1 MARLRPLLRLAAF
14 TLSTQAFYMATS
26 HSDRD
31 RNNPRTGKK
40 KTSTWRSVRMPP
52 HAVVARTLQQRYSLR
67 WHGLLIGSFTLLLM
81 WCTSH
86 VQMLAGVE
94 SLALR
99 YFVTLSV
106 GYVGYLLVLRAW
118 AARLVRQ
125 DGDTGGD
132 GGSLDVP
139 DVSWPSGSS
148 SGGGSGQVPLPRTG
162 GGDFGGG
169 GASGDFGGVWTQ
181 ALSSGSSGSSDSGVL
196 GDLAGGAVDA
206 IGSSD
211 EGAVVVVPVVA
222 IFLIGAAI
230 IFGAGSLAMLFFG
243 WDVLLTVAV
252 EIAFSVATARAAV
265 GVERAGWLSAAVR
278 LTWKPLLGALVCA
291 VVLGATIDHFMPGVK
306 SLPQAVRVIQGR

>member
-1 MARLRPLLRLAAF
+1 
-14 TLSTQAFYMATS
+14 MATS
-26 HSDRD
+26 RSDRSS
-31 RNNPRTGKK
+31 NSKK
-40 KTSTWRSVRMPP
+40 KTSTWRSVRMP
-52 HAVVARTLQQRYSLR
+52 HHGTVARTLQQRYSLR

-86 VQMLAGVE
+86 VQMLLGVE

-106 GYVGYLLVLRAW
+106 GYLGYLLVLRAW

-125 DGDTGGD
+125 ERASHHDGS
-132 GGSLDVP
+132 SLDVP
-139 DVSWPSGSS
+139 DVSWPSGS

-169 GASGDFGGVWTQ
+169 GASGDYGGGWTQ
-181 ALSSGSSGSSDSGVL
+181 GLSSGGSGSDSSAL
-196 GDLAGGAVDA
+196 GDLASGAADA
-206 IGSSD
+206 IGSAD

-265 GVERAGWLSAAVR
+265 GVEREGWLTAAVR

-291 VVLGATIDHFMPGVK
+291 VVLGATIDHFMPGVQ
-306 SLPQAVRVIQGR
+306 SLPQAVRVIQGQ

>member
-1 MARLRPLLRLAAF
+1 
-14 TLSTQAFYMATS
+14 MATS
-26 HSDRD
+26 RSDRSS
-31 RNNPRTGKK
+31 NSSNHGKK
-40 KTSTWRSVRMPP
+40 KTSTWRSVRMP
-52 HAVVARTLQQRYSLR
+52 HHGTVARTLQQRYSLR

-86 VQMLAGVE
+86 VQMLLGVE

-106 GYVGYLLVLRAW
+106 GYLGYLLVLRAW
-118 AARLVRQ
+118 AARLVRS
-125 DGDTGGD
+125 DRDTGGD
-132 GGSLDVP
+132 GSSLDVP
-139 DVSWPSGSS
+139 DVSWPSGS

-169 GASGDFGGVWTQ
+169 GASGDFGGAWTQ
-181 ALSSGSSGSSDSGVL
+181 GLSSGGSGSDSSAL
-196 GDLAGGAVDA
+196 GDLASGAADA
-206 IGSSD
+206 IGSAD

-222 IFLIGAAI
+222 IFLFGAAI

-265 GVERAGWLSAAVR
+265 GVEREGWLTAAVR

-291 VVLGATIDHFMPGVK
+291 VVLGATIDHFMPGVQ
-306 SLPQAVRVIQGR
+306 SLPQAVRVIQGQ

>member
-1 MARLRPLLRLAAF
+1 
-14 TLSTQAFYMATS
+14 MATS
-26 HSDRD
+26 RSDRSS
-31 RNNPRTGKK
+31 NTSNHGKK
-40 KTSTWRSVRMPP
+40 KTSTWRSVRMPR
-52 HAVVARTLQQRYSLR
+52 HGTVARTLQQRYSLR

-86 VQMLAGVE
+86 VQMLLGVE

-106 GYVGYLLVLRAW
+106 GYLGYLLVLRAW
-118 AARLVRQ
+118 AARLVRS
-125 DGDTGGD
+125 DRDKGGD
-132 GGSLDVP
+132 GSSLDVP
-139 DVSWPSGSS
+139 DVSWPSGS

-169 GASGDFGGVWTQ
+169 GASGDFGGAWTQ
-181 ALSSGSSGSSDSGVL
+181 GLSSAGSGSDSSAL
-196 GDLAGGAVDA
+196 GELASGAADA
-206 IGSSD
+206 IGSAD

-265 GVERAGWLSAAVR
+265 GVEREGWLTAAVR

-291 VVLGATIDHFMPGVK
+291 VVLGATIDHFMPGVQ
-306 SLPQAVRVIQGR
+306 SLPQAVRVIQGQ

>member
-1 MARLRPLLRLAAF
+1 
-14 TLSTQAFYMATS
+14 MATS
-26 HSDRD
+26 RSDR
-31 RNNPRTGKK
+31 NSNSKK
-40 KTSTWRSVRMPP
+40 KISTWRSVRMP
-52 HAVVARTLQQRYSLR
+52 HHGTVARTLQQRYSLR

-86 VQMLAGVE
+86 VQMLVGVE

-106 GYVGYLLVLRAW
+106 GYLGYLLVLRAW

-125 DGDTGGD
+125 DRDTGGD
-132 GGSLDVP
+132 GSGPEVP
-139 DVSWPSGSS
+139 DVSWPGNGS
-148 SGGGSGQVPLPRTG
+148 SGGGGGQVPLPRTG

-169 GASGDFGGVWTQ
+169 GASGDFGGGWTQ
-181 ALSSGSSGSSDSGVL
+181 GLSSGGSSSDSSAL
-196 GDLAGGAVDA
+196 GDLASGAADA
-206 IGSSD
+206 LGSAD

-252 EIAFSVATARAAV
+252 EIAFSVATAHAAV
-265 GVERAGWLSAAVR
+265 GVEREGWLTAAVR

-291 VVLGATIDHFMPGVK
+291 VVLGATIDHFMPGVQ
-306 SLPQAVRVIQGR
+306 SLPQAVRVIQGQ

>member
-1 MARLRPLLRLAAF
+1 
-14 TLSTQAFYMATS
+14 MATS
-26 HSDRD
+26 RSDHSS
-31 RNNPRTGKK
+31 NSKK
-40 KTSTWRSVRMPP
+40 KTSTWRSVRMP
-52 HAVVARTLQQRYSLR
+52 HHGTVARTLQQRYSLR

-86 VQMLAGVE
+86 VQMLLGVE

-106 GYVGYLLVLRAW
+106 GYLGYLLVLRAW
-118 AARLVRQ
+118 AARLVRS
-125 DGDTGGD
+125 DRDKGGD
-132 GGSLDVP
+132 GSSLDVP
-139 DVSWPSGSS
+139 DVSWPSGS

-169 GASGDFGGVWTQ
+169 GASGDFGGAWTQ
-181 ALSSGSSGSSDSGVL
+181 GLSSGGSGSDSSAL
-196 GDLAGGAVDA
+196 GDLASGAADA
-206 IGSSD
+206 IGSAD

-265 GVERAGWLSAAVR
+265 GVEREGWLTAAVR

-291 VVLGATIDHFMPGVK
+291 VVLGATIDHFMPGVQ
-306 SLPQAVRVIQGR
+306 SLPQAVRVIQGQ

>member
-1 MARLRPLLRLAAF
+1 
-14 TLSTQAFYMATS
+14 MATS
-26 HSDRD
+26 RSDRSS
-31 RNNPRTGKK
+31 NSKK
-40 KTSTWRSVRMPP
+40 KTSTWRSVRMP
-52 HAVVARTLQQRYSLR
+52 HHGTVARTLQQRYSLR

-81 WCTSH
+81 WCSSH
-86 VQMLAGVE
+86 VQMLLGVE

-106 GYVGYLLVLRAW
+106 GYLGYLLVLRAW
-118 AARLVRQ
+118 AARLVRS
-125 DGDTGGD
+125 DRDKGGD
-132 GGSLDVP
+132 GSSLDVP
-139 DVSWPSGSS
+139 DVSWPSGS

-169 GASGDFGGVWTQ
+169 GASGDFGGTWTQ
-181 ALSSGSSGSSDSGVL
+181 GLSSGGSGSDSSAL
-196 GDLAGGAVDA
+196 GDLASGAADA
-206 IGSSD
+206 IGSAD

-265 GVERAGWLSAAVR
+265 GVEREGWLTAAVR

-291 VVLGATIDHFMPGVK
+291 VVLGATIDHFMPGVQ
-306 SLPQAVRVIQGR
+306 SLPQAVRVIQGQ

>member
-1 MARLRPLLRLAAF
+1 
-14 TLSTQAFYMATS
+14 MATS
-26 HSDRD
+26 RSDRSS
-31 RNNPRTGKK
+31 NTSNHGKK
-40 KTSTWRSVRMPP
+40 KTSTWRSVRMP
-52 HAVVARTLQQRYSLR
+52 HHGTVARTLQQRYSLR

-86 VQMLAGVE
+86 VQMLLGVE

-106 GYVGYLLVLRAW
+106 GYLGYLLVLRAW
-118 AARLVRQ
+118 AARLVRS
-125 DGDTGGD
+125 DRDKGGD
-132 GGSLDVP
+132 GSSLDVP
-139 DVSWPSGSS
+139 DVSWPSGS

-169 GASGDFGGVWTQ
+169 GASGDFGGAWTQ
-181 ALSSGSSGSSDSGVL
+181 GLSSGGSGSDSSAL
-196 GDLAGGAVDA
+196 GDLASGAADA
-206 IGSSD
+206 IGSAD

-265 GVERAGWLSAAVR
+265 GVEREGWLTAAVR

-291 VVLGATIDHFMPGVK
+291 VVLGATIDHFMPGVQ
-306 SLPQAVRVIQGR
+306 SLPQAVRVIQGQ

>member
-1 MARLRPLLRLAAF
+1 
-14 TLSTQAFYMATS
+14 MATS
-26 HSDRD
+26 RSDRSS
-31 RNNPRTGKK
+31 NTSNHSKK
-40 KTSTWRSVRMPP
+40 KTSTWRSVRMP
-52 HAVVARTLQQRYSLR
+52 HHGTVARTLQQRYSLR

-86 VQMLAGVE
+86 VQMLLGVE

-106 GYVGYLLVLRAW
+106 GYLGYLLVLRAW
-118 AARLVRQ
+118 AARLVRS
-125 DGDTGGD
+125 DRDTGGD
-132 GGSLDVP
+132 GSSLDVP

-148 SGGGSGQVPLPRTG
+148 SGGSGQVPLPRTG
-162 GGDFGGG
+162 GGDFGG
-169 GASGDFGGVWTQ
+169 AWTQ
-181 ALSSGSSGSSDSGVL
+181 GLSSGGSGSDSSAL
-196 GDLAGGAVDA
+196 GDLASGAADA
-206 IGSSD
+206 IGSAD

-265 GVERAGWLSAAVR
+265 GVEREGWLTAAVR

-291 VVLGATIDHFMPGVK
+291 VVLGATIDHFLPGVQ
-306 SLPQAVRVIQGR
+306 SLPQAVRVIQGQ

>member
-1 MARLRPLLRLAAF
+1 
-14 TLSTQAFYMATS
+14 MATS
-26 HSDRD
+26 RSDRSS
-31 RNNPRTGKK
+31 NTSNHGKK
-40 KTSTWRSVRMPP
+40 KTSTWRSVRMP
-52 HAVVARTLQQRYSLR
+52 HHGTVARTLQQRYSLR

-86 VQMLAGVE
+86 VQMLLGVE

-106 GYVGYLLVLRAW
+106 GYLGYLLVLRAW
-118 AARLVRQ
+118 AARLVRS
-125 DGDTGGD
+125 DRDKGGD
-132 GGSLDVP
+132 GSSLDVP
-139 DVSWPSGSS
+139 DVSWPSGS

-169 GASGDFGGVWTQ
+169 GASGDFGGAWTQ
-181 ALSSGSSGSSDSGVL
+181 GLSSAGSGSDSSAL
-196 GDLAGGAVDA
+196 GELASGAADA
-206 IGSSD
+206 IGSAD

-265 GVERAGWLSAAVR
+265 GVEREGWLTAAVR

-291 VVLGATIDHFMPGVK
+291 VVLGATIDHFMPGVQ
-306 SLPQAVRVIQGR
+306 SLPQAVRVIQGQ

>member
-1 MARLRPLLRLAAF
+1 
-14 TLSTQAFYMATS
+14 MATS
-26 HSDRD
+26 RSDRSS
-31 RNNPRTGKK
+31 NSKK
-40 KTSTWRSVRMPP
+40 KTSTWRSVRMP
-52 HAVVARTLQQRYSLR
+52 HHGTVARTLQQRYSLR

-86 VQMLAGVE
+86 VQMLLGVE

-106 GYVGYLLVLRAW
+106 GYLGYLGYLLVLRAW
-118 AARLVRQ
+118 AARLVRS
-125 DGDTGGD
+125 DRDKGGD
-132 GGSLDVP
+132 GSSLDVP
-139 DVSWPSGSS
+139 DVSWPSGS

-169 GASGDFGGVWTQ
+169 GASGDFGGAWTQ
-181 ALSSGSSGSSDSGVL
+181 GLSSGGSGSDSSAL
-196 GDLAGGAVDA
+196 GDLASGAADA
-206 IGSSD
+206 IGSAD

-265 GVERAGWLSAAVR
+265 GVEREGWLTAAVR

-291 VVLGATIDHFMPGVK
+291 VVLGATIDHFMPGVQ
-306 SLPQAVRVIQGR
+306 SLPQAVRVIQGQ

>member
-1 MARLRPLLRLAAF
+1 
-14 TLSTQAFYMATS
+14 MATS
-26 HSDRD
+26 RSDRSS
-31 RNNPRTGKK
+31 NTSNHGKK
-40 KTSTWRSVRMPP
+40 KTSTWRSVRMP
-52 HAVVARTLQQRYSLR
+52 HHGTVARTLQQRYSLR

-86 VQMLAGVE
+86 VQMLLGVE

-106 GYVGYLLVLRAW
+106 GYLGYLLVLRAW
-118 AARLVRQ
+118 AARLVRS
-125 DGDTGGD
+125 DRDKGGD
-132 GGSLDVP
+132 GSSLDVP
-139 DVSWPSGSS
+139 DVSWPSGS

-169 GASGDFGGVWTQ
+169 GASGDFGGTWTQ
-181 ALSSGSSGSSDSGVL
+181 GLSSGGSGSDSSAL
-196 GDLAGGAVDA
+196 GDLASGAADA
-206 IGSSD
+206 IGSAD

-265 GVERAGWLSAAVR
+265 GVEREGWLTAAVR

-291 VVLGATIDHFMPGVK
+291 VVLGATIDHFMPGVQ
-306 SLPQAVRVIQGR
+306 SLPQAVRVIQGQ

>member
-1 MARLRPLLRLAAF
+1 
-14 TLSTQAFYMATS
+14 MATS
-26 HSDRD
+26 RSDR
-31 RNNPRTGKK
+31 NSNSKSNSSKK
-40 KTSTWRSVRMPP
+40 KTSTWRSVRMP
-52 HAVVARTLQQRYSLR
+52 HHGTVARTLQQRYSLR

-86 VQMLAGVE
+86 VQMLLGVE

-106 GYVGYLLVLRAW
+106 GYLGYLLVLRAW
-118 AARLVRQ
+118 AARLVRS
-125 DGDTGGD
+125 DRDTGGD
-132 GGSLDVP
+132 GSSLDVP

-148 SGGGSGQVPLPRTG
+148 SGGGGQVPLRRTG

-169 GASGDFGGVWTQ
+169 GASGDFGGAWTQ
-181 ALSSGSSGSSDSGVL
+181 GLSSGGSSSDASVL

-206 IGSSD
+206 IGGSD

-265 GVERAGWLSAAVR
+265 GVEREGWLSAAVR

-291 VVLGATIDHFMPGVK
+291 VVLGATIDHFLPGVQ
-306 SLPQAVRVIQGR
+306 SLPQAVRVIQGAL

>member
-1 MARLRPLLRLAAF
+1 MANSR
-14 TLSTQAFYMATS
+14 
-26 HSDRD
+26 SDRSS
-31 RNNPRTGKK
+31 NSKK
-40 KTSTWRSVRMPP
+40 KTSTWRSVRMP
-52 HAVVARTLQQRYSLR
+52 HHGTVARTLQQRYSLR

-86 VQMLAGVE
+86 VQMLLGVE

-106 GYVGYLLVLRAW
+106 GYLGYLLVLRAW

-125 DGDTGGD
+125 ERASHHDGS
-132 GGSLDVP
+132 SLDVP
-139 DVSWPSGSS
+139 DVSWPSGS

-169 GASGDFGGVWTQ
+169 GASGDFGGTWTQ
-181 ALSSGSSGSSDSGVL
+181 GLSSGGSGSDSSVL
-196 GDLAGGAVDA
+196 GDLAGGAADA
-206 IGSSD
+206 IGSAD

-265 GVERAGWLSAAVR
+265 GVEREGWLTAAVR

-291 VVLGATIDHFMPGVK
+291 VVLGATIDHFMPGVQ
-306 SLPQAVRVIQGR
+306 SLPQAVRVIQGQ

>member
-1 MARLRPLLRLAAF
+1 
-14 TLSTQAFYMATS
+14 MATS
-26 HSDRD
+26 RSDHS
-31 RNNPRTGKK
+31 KK
-40 KTSTWRSVRMPP
+40 KTSTWRSVRMP
-52 HAVVARTLQQRYSLR
+52 HHGTVARTLQQRYSLR

-86 VQMLAGVE
+86 VQMLLGVE

-106 GYVGYLLVLRAW
+106 GYLGYLLVLRAW

-125 DGDTGGD
+125 ERASHHDGS
-132 GGSLDVP
+132 SLDVP
-139 DVSWPSGSS
+139 DVSWPSGS

-169 GASGDFGGVWTQ
+169 GASGDYGGGWTQ
-181 ALSSGSSGSSDSGVL
+181 GLSSGGSGSDSSAL
-196 GDLAGGAVDA
+196 GDLASGAADA
-206 IGSSD
+206 IGSAD

-265 GVERAGWLSAAVR
+265 GVEREGWLTAAVR

-291 VVLGATIDHFMPGVK
+291 VVLGATIDHFMPGVQ
-306 SLPQAVRVIQGR
+306 SLPQAVRVIQGQ

>member
-1 MARLRPLLRLAAF
+1 
-14 TLSTQAFYMATS
+14 MATS
-26 HSDRD
+26 RSDRSS
-31 RNNPRTGKK
+31 NTSNHGKK
-40 KTSTWRSVRMPP
+40 KTSTWRSVRMP
-52 HAVVARTLQQRYSLR
+52 HHGTVARTLQQRYSLR

-86 VQMLAGVE
+86 VQMLLGVE

-106 GYVGYLLVLRAW
+106 GYLGYLLVLRAW
-118 AARLVRQ
+118 AARLVRS
-125 DGDTGGD
+125 DRDKGGD
-132 GGSLDVP
+132 GSSLDVP
-139 DVSWPSGSS
+139 DVSWPSGS

-169 GASGDFGGVWTQ
+169 GASGDFGGAWTQ
-181 ALSSGSSGSSDSGVL
+181 GLSSGGSGSDSSAL
-196 GDLAGGAVDA
+196 GDLASGAADA
-206 IGSSD
+206 IGSAD

-230 IFGAGSLAMLFFG
+230 IFGAGSLATLFFG

-265 GVERAGWLSAAVR
+265 GVEREGWLTAAVR

-291 VVLGATIDHFMPGVK
+291 VVLGATIDHFMPGVQ
-306 SLPQAVRVIQGR
+306 SLPQAVRVIQGQ

>member
-1 MARLRPLLRLAAF
+1 
-14 TLSTQAFYMATS
+14 MATS
-26 HSDRD
+26 RSDHS
-31 RNNPRTGKK
+31 KK
-40 KTSTWRSVRMPP
+40 KTSTWRSVRMP
-52 HAVVARTLQQRYSLR
+52 HHGTVARTLQQRYSLR

-86 VQMLAGVE
+86 VQMLLGVE

-99 YFVTLSV
+99 YFVTLSG
-106 GYVGYLLVLRAW
+106 GYLGYLLVLRAW

-125 DGDTGGD
+125 ERASHHDGS
-132 GGSLDVP
+132 SLDVP
-139 DVSWPSGSS
+139 DVSWPSGS

-169 GASGDFGGVWTQ
+169 GASGDYGGGWTQ
-181 ALSSGSSGSSDSGVL
+181 GLSSGGSGSDSSAL
-196 GDLAGGAVDA
+196 GDLASGAADA
-206 IGSSD
+206 IGSAD

-265 GVERAGWLSAAVR
+265 GVEREGWLAAAVR

-291 VVLGATIDHFMPGVK
+291 VVLGATIDHFMPGVQ
-306 SLPQAVRVIQGR
+306 SLPQAVRVIQGQ